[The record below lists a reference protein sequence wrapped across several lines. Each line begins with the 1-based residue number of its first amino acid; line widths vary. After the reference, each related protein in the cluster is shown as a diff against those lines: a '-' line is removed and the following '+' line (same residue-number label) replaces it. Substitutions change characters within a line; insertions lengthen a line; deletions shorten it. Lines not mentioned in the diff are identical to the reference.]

1 MRNLSIKDHDVA
13 GVKAIGIDFYKPR
26 LITLTSS
33 EIAPDIRIYN
43 VTKEELEYMASEL
56 KRIADSMED

>member
-1 MRNLSIKDHDVA
+1 MRNLSIKDHDIA
-13 GVKAIGIDFYKPR
+13 GGKVISIDFYKPR
-26 LITLTSS
+26 LITLTSG
-33 EIAPDIRIYN
+33 EVAPDINIYY